1 MIHLIL
7 KLILKFEVK
16 KLGMKKKQKIE
27 DIDFVKLTFWI
38 SSRFHHEPTGI
49 PNIFHV
55 FL

>member
-1 MIHLIL
+1 MIRLIL

-49 PNIFHV
+49 PNIFH
-55 FL
+55 